1 MNIVVLNQSFETIY
15 ILDTYESLIWV
26 DRYYE
31 AGDFEI
37 YTPFDAGL
45 LTYLQDGNY
54 IQIEDSDRTMIIEK
68 IEVTSGVDN
77 GTHLIVSGRSLESIL
92 TRRVIYPEATISGKL
107 QTIVQTWLNETII
120 NPTSAT
126 IGSQYYK
133 LRKIDNFKFTPST
146 DTKVTGVTIPE
157 ETKNGEI
164 LYDVIQQYCQDNE
177 LGFRVLLNKDNEF
190 VFELYA
196 GADRS
201 ANQTDNDL
209 VLFAKQ
215 YDNISSSD
223 FYTDSKD
230 FKNFVIL
237 VPGESAAVYY
247 GNTTAKGLKHREHY
261 HSCQAE
267 TQEEMDYYANIE
279 LYDKSRDISVTAE
292 VDPYNTQFRYN
303 EHYFL
308 GDIVQM
314 ASEITEGQA
323 RVTEYT
329 INVTESGKNCY
340 PTFEFIPVY
349 DEEDE

>member
-1 MNIVVLNQSFETIY
+1 MNIVVLNTSFEPIY

-37 YTPFDAGL
+37 YTPFDSKL
-45 LTYLQDGNY
+45 LTYLQEGY
-54 IQIEDSDRTMIIEK
+54 YLQIEDSQKTMIIEK
-68 IEVTSGVDN
+68 LEVTSGIADGV
-77 GTHLIVSGRSLESIL
+77 HLIVSGRSLESIL
-92 TRRVIYPEATISGKL
+92 ARRVIYPEVVVAGKL
-107 QTIVQTWLNETII
+107 QTIVKTWLNETII

-126 IGSQYYK
+126 IGSKYYK
-133 LRKIDNFKFTPST
+133 LRKIDNFKFKDST
-146 DTKVTGVTIPE
+146 DTKVTKVTIPE
-157 ETKNGEI
+157 ETHNGTN
-164 LYDVIQQYCQDNE
+164 LYEAVQKYCQDNE
-177 LGFRVLLNKDNEF
+177 IGFKVTLNESNEF

-201 ANQTDNDL
+201 ANQVVNDL

-215 YDNISSSD
+215 YDNIQSSD
-223 FYTDSKD
+223 FYTDSKE

-237 VPGESAAVYY
+237 VPNSSTAVYY
-247 GNTTAKGLKHREHY
+247 GNSTAKGLKHREHY

-267 TQEEMDYYANIE
+267 TQDEMDYYANIE
-279 LYDKSRDISVTAE
+279 LLTNSRDISVTAE
-292 VDPYNTQFRYN
+292 VDPYNSQYKYG
-303 EHYFL
+303 EDYFL
-308 GDIVQM
+308 GDVVQV

-323 RVTEYT
+323 RITEYT

-349 DEEDE
+349 DEEDA